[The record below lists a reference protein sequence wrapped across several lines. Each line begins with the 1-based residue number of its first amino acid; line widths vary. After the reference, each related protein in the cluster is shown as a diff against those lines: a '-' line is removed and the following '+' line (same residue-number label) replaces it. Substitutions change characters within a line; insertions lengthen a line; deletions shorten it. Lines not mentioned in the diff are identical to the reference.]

1 MLSTIGRQASRIH
14 SGGRSLIKALGP
26 GLIAGAAD
34 DDPSGI
40 ATYSQAGA
48 QFGLGMLW
56 TAVFTL
62 PLMVGIQM
70 VSARIGCATGQGV
83 AANLRRYYPKPLV
96 LLVVGLLLIANVIN
110 LGADLGAMAA
120 ALRLVALFIILTAAV
135 TLHANGITD
144 VQTTEQAAQALRP
157 IAGKWAFELFA
168 LGIVGTG
175 LLAVPVL
182 AGSAAYAVAE
192 AFDWPTGLGLEL
204 RTGRGFYAVLA
215 AAMLVG
221 VGLDF
226 NDVDPIRELFWSAV
240 INGVIAVP
248 IMGVMMLLAQRPEVM
263 GPFQLSRRL
272 RPWDGC
278 PPASW
283 LSQRWPCW
291 RRASHR
297 EGSLQSAGAMALR
310 RSCSNR
316 RGIRSSAGIRRS
328 HPASFIHWPA

>member
-1 MLSTIGRQASRIH
+1 MSLQLSWSTDYVATLVAVFGTTISPYLFFWQASQEAEEL
-14 SGGRSLIKALGP
+14 RSDRALREAP
-26 GLIAGAAD
+26 K
-34 DDPSGI
+34 
-40 ATYSQAGA
+40 T
-48 QFGLGMLW
+48 
-56 TAVFTL
+56 
-62 PLMVGIQM
+62 
-70 VSARIGCATGQGV
+70 V
-83 AANLRRYYPKPLV
+83 AAHLRRIKLDTWF
-96 LLVVGLLLIANVIN
+96 G
-110 LGADLGAMAA
+110 MAFSN
-120 ALRLVALFIILTAAV
+120 LVALFIILTAAV

-272 RPWDGC
+272 RTLG
-278 PPASW
+278 W
-283 LSQRWPCW
+283 LSTGVM
-291 RRASHR
+291 AVAA
-297 EGSLQSAGAMALR
+297 LAMLAT
-310 RSCSNR
+310 
-316 RGIRSSAGIRRS
+316 
-328 HPASFIHWPA
+328 SFS